1 MLNMLSPMLLR
12 ESNKMV
18 FMDFLDGKVY
28 ECKVKDENVILVE
41 VESELKANCF
51 NDVKEQQEA
60 MRTEVPYE
68 KIRQIFNVEK
78 ELEKKNSNFRNNL

>member
-41 VESELKANCF
+41 VESELESSCF

-60 MRTEVPYE
+60 MKTEVPYE

>member
-1 MLNMLSPMLLR
+1 MLNMLSPMILR

-28 ECKVKDENVILVE
+28 ECKVKDENLILVE
-41 VESELKANCF
+41 VESELKTSCF

-60 MRTEVPYE
+60 IKTEVPYE

-78 ELEKKNSNFRNNL
+78 ELEKKNNFRNNL